1 MSFFESEIVQKEL
14 NEISILQE
22 ELYSSVKR
30 FPYMEIQEK
39 IYHIDL
45 LEKLLEKQKV
55 LYTRLSLSDDDEAK
69 KLKDRINESAA
80 MLGLPKDY
88 ELSVAMNQ
96 MSDSL
101 KNVKNFLDKYHETD

>member
-22 ELYSSVKR
+22 ELYNSVKQ
-30 FPYMEIQEK
+30 FPYMKIEEK

-55 LYTRLSLSDDDEAK
+55 LYARLSLSDDDKAK
-69 KLKDRINESAA
+69 KLKDRINESAS
-80 MLGLPKDY
+80 MLGLPRDY
-88 ELSVAMNQ
+88 ELSAAMNQ
-96 MSDSL
+96 MSESL
-101 KNVKNFLDKYHETD
+101 KNVKIFLDKYHQAD